1 MPAQLLPAEII
12 RRKRDGKALAASEIG
27 HFVAGVASGAVSD
40 AQIGALAMA
49 ICLRG
54 MDAEECTT
62 LTLAMRD
69 SGERLDWTQAGFN
82 GPVLDKHS
90 TGGVGDLVSLVLAPM
105 LAACGAYVPMISG
118 RGLGHT
124 GGTLDK
130 LEAIPGYRVQPD
142 RACLD
147 ATLRSAG
154 CAIIG
159 AGGRLAPADARIYA
173 VRDVTATVDSLVLI
187 TASILSKKLAAGLDA
202 LVLDV
207 KTGNGAQTPS
217 LDGARELACSLVR
230 VANQAGLPTT
240 ALITAMDQPLVDV
253 AGNALEVDL
262 ALRVLCRETAP
273 ARLLELCHALG
284 TELLLASGLAS
295 DVATAR
301 AKLANALESGAAA
314 ERFARMV
321 ALLGGPKD
329 LLQAR
334 DRYLAQAPIQ
344 RAVRAQRAGIVGA
357 IDTLA
362 MGLAVVDLGG
372 GRRHPDALIDARVGL
387 SDLLPVGAVV
397 AAGEALAVVHA
408 TDELGFERAAA
419 RVLLAYAICDE
430 LPTISPIIY
439 ERITLEETL

>member
-1 MPAQLLPAEII
+1 MPAQPLPAEII
-12 RRKRDGKALAASEIG
+12 RRKRDGEVLAASDIAD
-27 HFVAGVASGAVSD
+27 FVAGVTSGSVSD

-49 ICLRG
+49 IRLRG
-54 MDAEECTT
+54 MNAAECTA

-69 SGERLDWTQAGFN
+69 SGERLDWAQVGLN
-82 GPVLDKHS
+82 GPVFDKHS

-130 LEAIPGYRVQPD
+130 LESIPGYRIQPD

-173 VRDVTATVDSLVLI
+173 VRDVTATVDSLALI
-187 TASILSKKLAAGLDA
+187 TASILAKKLAAGLDA

-217 LDGARELACSLVR
+217 LNGARELARSLVR

-262 ALRVLCRETAP
+262 ALRVLCREAAP
-273 ARLLELCHALG
+273 PRLLDLCLALG
-284 TELLLASGLAS
+284 TDLLLACGLAG
-295 DVATAR
+295 DAAAAR
-301 AKLANALESGAAA
+301 AKLANALDSGAAA
-314 ERFARMV
+314 ERFGRMV
-321 ALLGGPKD
+321 AMLGGPND

-344 RAVRAQRAGIVGA
+344 RAVCAQRGGIVGA

-362 MGLAVVDLGG
+362 IGLAVVELGG
-372 GRRHPDALIDARVGL
+372 GRCQPDALIDARVGL
-387 SDLLPVGAVV
+387 ADLLPIGAAV
-397 AAGEALAVVHA
+397 AAGEVLAVVHA
-408 TDELGFERAAA
+408 ADEVGFARAAA
-419 RVLLAYAICDE
+419 RVLAAYRISDDN
-430 LPTISPIIY
+430 PIISPIIC
-439 ERITLEETL
+439 ERISNEERL